1 MKAYNIY
8 YKETKLNKLPVS
20 REDAERLINEGEVIR
35 MVDNKPQ
42 RIPTKEL
49 KIVRCTII

>member
-8 YKETKLNKLPVS
+8 YKDTKLNKLPVS
-20 REDAERLINEGEVIR
+20 KEDAERLISEGEVIQ
-35 MVDNKPQ
+35 MVNNKPQ

-49 KIVRCTII
+49 KIIRCTLI

>member
-8 YKETKLNKLPVS
+8 YKNTKLNKLPVS
-20 REDAERLINEGEVIR
+20 KEDAERLIKESEVIR
-35 MVDNKPQ
+35 VVDNKPQ

-49 KIVRCTII
+49 KIIRCTII

>member
-8 YKETKLNKLPVS
+8 YKNTRLNKLPIS
-20 REDAERLINEGEVIR
+20 REDAEKLIKDGEVVR
-35 MVDNKPQ
+35 MIDNKPQ

-49 KIVRCTII
+49 QIVSCTII